1 MSLQAIVQR
10 LDPDIAVLT
19 LSGPLTLGTNL
30 KTLDGTIQTLL
41 GSGTRHLVFDL
52 SASPYAD
59 SAGLGTLIHTS
70 GLVAKRGGTMR
81 LAGVSD
87 RIVSMLQMTR
97 TDSLVPIDVDAT
109 ASLAAFRAASNPA

>member
-1 MSLQAIVQR
+1 MPLEVSVQR
-10 LDPDIAVLT
+10 VPPDIAVLT

-41 GSGTRHLVFDL
+41 GSGARRLVFDL
-52 SASPYAD
+52 SAAPYAD

-70 GLVAKRGGTMR
+70 GLVAERGGTMR

-87 RIVSMLQMTR
+87 RILSMLRMTR
-97 TDSLVPIDVDAT
+97 TEGLLPMDADPA
-109 ASLAAFRAASNPA
+109 ASLAALNDGKPA

>member
-1 MSLQAIVQR
+1 MPLEVSTQR
-10 LDPDIAVLT
+10 VDPDIAVLT
-19 LSGPLTLGTNL
+19 IRGPLTLGTNL

-41 GSGTRHLVFDL
+41 STGARRLVFDL

-70 GLVAKRGGTMR
+70 GLVAERGGGMR

-87 RIVSMLQMTR
+87 RIVSMLRMTR
-97 TDSLVPIDVDAT
+97 TDSLLPMDIDAA
-109 ASLAAFRAASNPA
+109 ASLAALQSAHA

>member
-1 MSLQAIVQR
+1 MPLEASVQR
-10 LDPDIAVLT
+10 VDPDIAVLT

-41 GSGTRHLVFDL
+41 GTGARRLVFDL

-70 GLVAKRGGTMR
+70 GLVAARGGTLR

-87 RIVSMLQMTR
+87 RIASMLRMTH
-97 TDSLVPIDVDAT
+97 TDSLLPMDTDAA
-109 ASLAAFRAASNPA
+109 ASLAALQPPDHT

>member
-1 MSLQAIVQR
+1 MPLEASVQR
-10 LDPDIAVLT
+10 LPPDIAVLT

-41 GSGTRHLVFDL
+41 GSGTRRLVFDL

-59 SAGLGTLIHTS
+59 SAGLGTLIHTA
-70 GLVAKRGGTMR
+70 GLVAERGGTMR

-87 RIVSMLQMTR
+87 RMLSMLRMTR
-97 TDSLVPIDVDAT
+97 TEALLPVDVET
-109 ASLAAFRAASNPA
+109 SASLAVLNTA